1 MFPLPNFQ
9 FFTTVFLSHSH
20 QSFFYLSF
28 TIYLPI
34 YILDTITPS
43 FTTKKLV
50 QYYLF
55 STFFNQA
62 LVFTILR
69 RHWLFLLEIFKVKL
83 AIGWPLR
90 WTKLTNRN
98 ELFSLSFWYFSLC
111 EVILLFSFPNF
122 LMILTFVTLNWLRI
136 GNTILVNLSFFWQVF
151 TLLSWSSLRK
161 ILKKEK
167 KRIRQNIIYSR
178 ILLCY

>member
-1 MFPLPNFQ
+1 LCLFIYLQLQCFLFENFQ
-9 FFTTVFLSHSH
+9 FSQLYFSLTHTSII
-20 QSFFYLSF
+20 FYLSF
-28 TIYLPI
+28 TIYLPM

-69 RHWLFLLEIFKVKL
+69 RHQLFLLEIFKVKS

-90 WTKLTNRN
+90 WTKHTNRN
-98 ELFSLSFWYFSLC
+98 ELFFPFLFGILTFSLC

-122 LMILTFVTLNWLRI
+122 LMILTFVTLNC
-136 GNTILVNLSFFWQVF
+136 NFS
-151 TLLSWSSLRK
+151 
-161 ILKKEK
+161 
-167 KRIRQNIIYSR
+167 
-178 ILLCY
+178 

>member
-1 MFPLPNFQ
+1 MCLFIYLQLQCFLFQ
-9 FFTTVFLSHSH
+9 IFRFSQLYFSLTYTLII
-20 QSFFYLSF
+20 FYLSF
-28 TIYLPI
+28 TIYLPM
-34 YILDTITPS
+34 YILDMIIPS

-69 RHWLFLLEIFKVKL
+69 RHRLFLSKIFKVKL

-90 WTKLTNRN
+90 WAKRTGRNKLFFPF
-98 ELFSLSFWYFSLC
+98 LFDILTLSLC

-122 LMILTFVTLNWLRI
+122 LMILTYVTLN
-136 GNTILVNLSFFWQVF
+136 NLELATQF
-151 TLLSWSSLRK
+151 
-161 ILKKEK
+161 
-167 KRIRQNIIYSR
+167 
-178 ILLCY
+178 

>member
-1 MFPLPNFQ
+1 M
-9 FFTTVFLSHSH
+9 
-20 QSFFYLSF
+20 
-28 TIYLPI
+28 
-34 YILDTITPS
+34 YILDTNTWS

-55 STFFNQA
+55 SIFFNQV

-69 RHWLFLLEIFKVKL
+69 RHWLFLSEIFKVMS

-90 WTKLTNRN
+90 WTKCTNRN
-98 ELFSLSFWYFSLC
+98 ELFFFPFLFGILTFIC

-136 GNTILVNLSFFWQVF
+136 GNTILVNLSFFDNLVDH
-151 TLLSWSSLRK
+151 LLR
-161 ILKKEK
+161 KKEK
-167 KRIRQNIIYSR
+167 KRIRQNIIYSSA
-178 ILLCY
+178 LLCY

>member
-1 MFPLPNFQ
+1 M
-9 FFTTVFLSHSH
+9 
-20 QSFFYLSF
+20 
-28 TIYLPI
+28 YLPV

-69 RHWLFLLEIFKVKL
+69 RHQLFLPKIFKVKL
-83 AIGWPLR
+83 LIGWPLR
-90 WTKLTNRN
+90 WTKRTNRN
-98 ELFSLSFWYFSLC
+98 ELFFLLSFWYSYINLC

-136 GNTILVNLSFFWQVF
+136 GNTILVNLSFYGKF
-151 TLLSWSSLRK
+151 
-161 ILKKEK
+161 
-167 KRIRQNIIYSR
+167 
-178 ILLCY
+178 LLCLVDHLWGKYQKKNKTKYNLL

>member
-122 LMILTFVTLNWLRI
+122 LMILTFVTLNSLRI
-136 GNTILVNLSFFWQVF
+136 GNIILVNLSFFGKF
-151 TLLSWSSLRK
+151 
-161 ILKKEK
+161 
-167 KRIRQNIIYSR
+167 
-178 ILLCY
+178 LLCLINHL